1 MNKINKKI
9 TITDYIDERQILIKK
24 YFPEIV
30 DEKDITPIAFMTKIL
45 YELDKKLEAMA
56 NQKFTSLEK
65 K

>member
-9 TITDYIDERQILIKK
+9 TINDYINERQILINK

-30 DEKDITPIAFMTKIL
+30 NATGITPEAFMIKIL
-45 YELDKKLEAMA
+45 YELDKKLEA
-56 NQKFTSLEK
+56 LEK

>member
-9 TITDYIDERQILIKK
+9 TINDYIDERQILINK

-30 DEKDITPIAFMTKIL
+30 NEANITPYAFMTKIL
-45 YELDKKLEAMA
+45 YELDKKLEA
-56 NQKFTSLEK
+56 LEK